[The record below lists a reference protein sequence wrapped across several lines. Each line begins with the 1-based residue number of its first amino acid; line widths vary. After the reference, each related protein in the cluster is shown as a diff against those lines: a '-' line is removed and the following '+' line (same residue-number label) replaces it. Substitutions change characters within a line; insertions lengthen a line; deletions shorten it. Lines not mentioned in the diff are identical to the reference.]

1 MDTKSVNLKI
11 HFISALFNERQ
22 RFRKICR
29 NNEKCFTDADPNKE
43 LSTLEI
49 FVSNP
54 GFYGIANSIFSQL
67 DCKSLAN
74 CRMTSKYL
82 KKFIDNQDF
91 WMQSQLEML
100 SKIDGLVS
108 MVSLV
113 KKRYRRNLKIPH
125 FSIKRSCNEGRGTFT
140 GSADFS

>member
-1 MDTKSVNLKI
+1 MDTKTVNLKI

-43 LSTLEI
+43 LSTLEV

-54 GFYGIANSIFSQL
+54 GFYGIAISIFSQL

-82 KKFIDNQDF
+82 KNFIDEEEIALISASPVHMGTVSRTHD
-91 WMQSQLEML
+91 QLVE
-100 SKIDGLVS
+100 V
-108 MVSLV
+108 
-113 KKRYRRNLKIPH
+113 
-125 FSIKRSCNEGRGTFT
+125 IKNG
-140 GSADFS
+140 